1 VNKDVYSGFKER
13 DRDKGAMPFPKLGPN
28 EFQEAM
34 WRL

>member
-1 VNKDVYSGFKER
+1 MYIADLKRGGG
-13 DRDKGAMPFPKLGPN
+13 KGEMPFPKLGPN

>member
-1 VNKDVYSGFKER
+1 MYIADLKR
-13 DRDKGAMPFPKLGPN
+13 DRDKAAMPFPKLGPN